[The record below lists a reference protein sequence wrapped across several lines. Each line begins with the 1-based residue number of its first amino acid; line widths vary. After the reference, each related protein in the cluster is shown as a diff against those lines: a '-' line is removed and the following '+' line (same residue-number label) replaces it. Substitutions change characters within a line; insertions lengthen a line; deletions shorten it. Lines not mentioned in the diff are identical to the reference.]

1 MSNPRLIE
9 AAFPLKQVSLDSVHE
24 KNVRHGHISTLH
36 IWPARRPLAASRAA
50 LLATLLPDP
59 GSRDARRK
67 LLERMA
73 GRVVEAPSAS
83 GERMKEETRGGIF
96 HWGREGSGE
105 LARFREEIREA
116 FGGRAPRVLDP
127 FAGGGAIPLE
137 AMRLGC
143 EAVAADINP
152 VAWFI
157 LRCTLHYPRLLAGE
171 TRPLPAFA
179 LGDRGFVEGFL
190 KAHGVTKTHAVREE
204 LARYGHGDGEAVQV
218 TSPYIGSA
226 SPAAGADFAWHLRA
240 WGRRV
245 LAGARRTLAAR
256 YPTYAEFEPVRR
268 KGRGRS
274 ASLPTVRY
282 RPRPPKLLEPDED
295 GRVSVASLNAEFD
308 SFHLENE
315 ANPRWVAKPAVAY
328 LWARTVRCGDCRAE
342 VPLLKTRWL
351 CKTAKK
357 RVLLTM
363 EPREDGAGVAF
374 GVERGVPEGGGSAA
388 QKREHDR
395 NLGAGTM
402 SGSGAKCPCCG
413 AIVTTRDIRTG
424 GRAGRIG
431 ERMTAVVVD
440 GQEGKEY
447 RLPTEVEME
456 AACVAEEEL
465 DRLYKQIP
473 FGLPGEPVSPDRP
486 SPNSRGASGLPRYGF
501 GTWRQ
506 LFTNRQLLALGTFV
520 REIRRNADLVSGRAP
535 LGHDSESSELP
546 PPWNPGFDA
555 DQFVVVDADRPAMKE
570 PRVSW
575 ERGRSAR
582 NDSRDGTPDAYG
594 HGTTSEPDASNR
606 DGIPK
611 AGAGSWEYGRP
622 ARKEDAGQQRIH
634 AGGTP
639 AFSGSGGPS
648 APDLRSV
655 AVASGTPAF
664 PGHPSP
670 PFLPDETARAS
681 RSGSMTSSCAEPVG
695 DYEPIGDYPE
705 EWREALAACLAPSI
719 SRLADRGSTLATWTN
734 DPEKIRSTFARF
746 ALPMVW
752 DFAESCPLADT
763 SGGFIQ
769 AVEWIPRVVEHIQT
783 ATGEAPAPNVLRSSA
798 TDLKPGSF
806 DLICTDPPYYDAIPY
821 SDLMDFFHVW
831 LRRALHGLSP
841 ETDAA
846 FAGAL
851 GPKWDAEAGDGE
863 LIDDASRFGG
873 DWQASKQ
880 NYEDGMAR
888 SFSRFHDALRD
899 EGRLVLVFA
908 NKQPDAWDTLVEE
921 RATLESIQNHVRTRG
936 GAPALRQESLL

>member
-1 MSNPRLIE
+1 MADKRLIE

-73 GRVVEAPSAS
+73 GRVVEAPSAG
-83 GERMKEETRGGIF
+83 GERMKEETRSGIF
-96 HWGREGSGE
+96 HWGREGNGE

-116 FGGRAPRVLDP
+116 FGGRTPRVLDP

-190 KAHGVTKTHAVREE
+190 KAHGVTKANAVREE

-374 GVERGVPEGGGSAA
+374 GVERGVPEGSGSAA

-456 AACVAEEEL
+456 AACVTEEAL

-520 REIRRNADLVSGRAP
+520 REIRRNADLMSGRAA

-555 DQFVVVDADRPAMKE
+555 DRLVAVDAGRPAMKE
-570 PRVSW
+570 QSVSW
-575 ERGRSAR
+575 ERRRSAR

-594 HGTTSEPDASNR
+594 RGGTSEPDAGNR

-611 AGAGSWEYGRP
+611 AGAGSWERGRP
-622 ARKEDAGQQRIH
+622 G
-634 AGGTP
+634 
-639 AFSGSGGPS
+639 
-648 APDLRSV
+648 L
-655 AVASGTPAF
+655 
-664 PGHPSP
+664 
-670 PFLPDETARAS
+670 LP
-681 RSGSMTSSCAEPVG
+681 
-695 DYEPIGDYPE
+695 
-705 EWREALAACLAPSI
+705 
-719 SRLADRGSTLATWTN
+719 
-734 DPEKIRSTFARF
+734 
-746 ALPMVW
+746 
-752 DFAESCPLADT
+752 
-763 SGGFIQ
+763 
-769 AVEWIPRVVEHIQT
+769 
-783 ATGEAPAPNVLRSSA
+783 
-798 TDLKPGSF
+798 
-806 DLICTDPPYYDAIPY
+806 
-821 SDLMDFFHVW
+821 
-831 LRRALHGLSP
+831 
-841 ETDAA
+841 
-846 FAGAL
+846 
-851 GPKWDAEAGDGE
+851 
-863 LIDDASRFGG
+863 
-873 DWQASKQ
+873 
-880 NYEDGMAR
+880 
-888 SFSRFHDALRD
+888 
-899 EGRLVLVFA
+899 
-908 NKQPDAWDTLVEE
+908 
-921 RATLESIQNHVRTRG
+921 
-936 GAPALRQESLL
+936 